1 MRILYIGKQA
11 VATELKQYKWIST
24 LHVVKSVDEALLLLD
39 NKNNYIKDTNFDT
52 ILLDNT
58 QPNKH
63 LVASIKEINYINK
76 GHFTPIIVLINEETA
91 SLLENIYHAGA
102 NDYITW
108 PINETKLLFR
118 MKALRPKMGTD
129 GITKEKELINV
140 IHQLKDSNQKL
151 KKLTYLD
158 GLTGIYNR
166 RFFDSYINEA
176 WKMAAEQTKS
186 LSIIM
191 VDIDDFKAFNDT
203 YGHQKGDDCLRQ
215 VGMSLKQTA
224 DKLNGL
230 VARYGGEEFVVVLMG
245 YNDDIVLNLTEELRL
260 NVEQLGIPHDHS
272 PVGNHVTVSLG
283 VSSIIPNE
291 SHHVDS
297 LLNVADQALYK
308 AKNMGRNGSFSKQI
322 S

>member
-1 MRILYIGKQA
+1 MRILYIGKHA
-11 VATELKQYKWIST
+11 VDSELKQYKWIST
-24 LHVVKSVDEALLLLD
+24 IQVVKSVDEAISLLD
-39 NKNNYIKDTNFDT
+39 NNNNYIKDKNFDT
-52 ILLDNT
+52 ILLDST
-58 QPNKH
+58 QPDKN
-63 LVASIKEINYINK
+63 LAEAIKKIKYIK
-76 GHFTPIIVLINEETA
+76 KDRFTPIIVIVNEETT
-91 SLLENIYHAGA
+91 SLLETIYHAGA

-118 MKALRPKMGTD
+118 IKALRTTTMTD
-129 GITKEKELINV
+129 DSTREKELINV
-140 IHQLKDSNQKL
+140 IHQLKDSNQTL

-176 WKMAAEQTKS
+176 WKMAAQQTKS

-203 YGHQKGDDCLRQ
+203 YGHQMGDDCLRQ

-230 VARYGGEEFVVVLMG
+230 VARYGGEEFVIVLMG
-245 YNDDIVLNLTEELRL
+245 YNDDLVLNLTEEVRL
-260 NVEQLGIPHDHS
+260 NIEQLAIPHDHS
-272 PVGNHVTVSLG
+272 PVGNYVTVSLG
-283 VSSIIPNE
+283 VSSIIPHE

-297 LLNVADQALYK
+297 LLNIADQALYK
-308 AKNMGRNGSFSKQI
+308 AKNMGRNGSFFQQI